1 MSGQPSNN
9 FSRRDFLKI
18 AGGALLLSAC
28 GGSAQQKK
36 ISGKIVDPDS
46 ETGHMMRDGKFPAPV
61 TTEEMDTVI
70 LGGGISGLSAARWLH
85 LKGKSDFVLLELSSE
100 TGGNAASGKNEITA
114 YPWAAH
120 YLPIPNAECSAILDF
135 LTSIGVITG
144 MENGLPVYAEQYLCF
159 EPQERLFIHGKWQDG
174 LIPDFGITAKDREEI
189 ARFIA
194 TAETLRSAKGSDGK
208 FAFAIPAD
216 ESSADPVYR
225 GLDALTMTEYLQ
237 REKYTSEYLHW
248 YINYCCL
255 DDYGTRA
262 AETSAWAGLHY
273 FASRRGM
280 AANAEPG
287 SVLTWPEGNAFLA
300 QHLCNPV
307 KDNVRTGCAVFQIA
321 RNSAGQHEI
330 SYYDAVT
337 KQSRM
342 IRANRIISALPQF
355 VNKRIFSSY
364 AREVSDAFTYC
375 PWVTANITVNN
386 WDVNQ
391 DRPLS
396 WDNVRYG
403 SSSLGYVNAGH
414 QRLHVNVTPTVLT
427 WYHPMADLA
436 PADARKQLRGQSYE
450 ELQSLVLADL
460 KKMHP
465 ACEQYIHTIDVRI
478 WGHAM
483 IRPTKNFMW
492 SGARERAAVFPE
504 ETIALAHSD
513 LSGISIFEE
522 AFMRGIKAAE
532 HVLNLT

>member
-1 MSGQPSNN
+1 MSGQKYNS

-18 AGGALLLSAC
+18 AAGALLLPAC
-28 GGSAQQKK
+28 GSSTRQK
-36 ISGKIVDPDS
+36 IIPGTMVDPDS
-46 ETGHMMRDGKFPAPV
+46 ELGHRMRDGIFPAV
-61 TTEEMDTVI
+61 VSTEETDTVI

-85 LKGKSDFVLLELSSE
+85 IKGKTDFVLLELAGE

-120 YLPIPNAECSAILDF
+120 YLPIPNAECSTIIDF
-135 LTSIGVITG
+135 LTEIGVITG
-144 MENGLPVYAEQYLCF
+144 TETGLPVYNEQYLCF

-174 LIPDFGITAKDREEI
+174 LIPEFGISPKDRAEI
-189 ARFIA
+189 TRFIA
-194 TAETLRSAKGSDGK
+194 VAEELRHAKGSDGK

-216 ESSADPVYR
+216 DSSVDSIYR
-225 GLDALTMTEYLQ
+225 GLDTLTMTEYLQ
-237 REKYTSEYLHW
+237 RENYSSEYLHW

-280 AANAEPG
+280 AANAEAG

-300 QHLCNPV
+300 QHLRKPV
-307 KDNVRTGCAVFQIA
+307 NENIRTGCAAFSVVK
-321 RNSAGQHEI
+321 SANGLHEI
-330 SYYDAVT
+330 SYYDAAA

-342 IRANRIISALPQF
+342 IRAKKIISALPQF
-355 VNKRIFSSY
+355 ANKRLFSSY
-364 AREVSDAFTYC
+364 TTDVPDSFTYC
-375 PWVTANITVNN
+375 PWVTANITVSN
-386 WDVNQ
+386 WDHNQ

-414 QRLHVNVTPTVLT
+414 QRMNVNSTPTVFT
-427 WYHPMADLA
+427 WYHPVADLA
-436 PADARKQLRGQSYE
+436 PADARKLLCSKSYDQ
-450 ELQSLVLADL
+450 LQSLVLSDM
-460 KKMHP
+460 KKMHSG
-465 ACEQYIHTIDVRI
+465 CEQYIDRIDVRI

-483 IRPTKNFMW
+483 IRPVRNFMW
-492 SGARERAAVFPE
+492 SGARERAGEFPDA
-504 ETIALAHSD
+504 TIALAHSD

-522 AFMRGIKAAE
+522 AFLRGIKAAE
-532 HVLNLT
+532 HVLKIT